1 MTVTC
6 PPSLLPLLLPIL
18 CLLLAAPATATPP
31 ESCPSPPVHAA
42 PANPPPE
49 PSFVESFGFGINR
62 FTSHT
67 CVSLS
72 GDAEDDMEQAT
83 KRFCLF
89 KNLCIDGAGEFV
101 YFQDKRRRLS
111 WDPKNDPATETAK
124 EPLSKLG
131 AVILSPPH
139 VAPFSH
145 GALRQLRP
153 RFVRGPIPFVHVDG
167 DGDGDGTGDIDGGG
181 AAPGTPPMT
190 TDPNSTAT
198 HATRY
203 TRGEPGLT
211 TFLGSHTHAP
221 NFGHVIGDAV
231 WPMVRG
237 MQAFGWRGEGE
248 SQIIITNECSDAVC
262 RRMLVCF
269 LVC

>member
-1 MTVTC
+1 MAVTC
-6 PPSLLPLLLPIL
+6 PPALLPLLL
-18 CLLLAAPATATPP
+18 CLLLAPPTTATAPP
-31 ESCPSPPVHAA
+31 PDACPSPPVHAA
-42 PANPPPE
+42 PAHPRPE
-49 PSFVESFGFGINR
+49 PSFVESFGFGITR

-101 YFQDKRRRLS
+101 YFQDPRRRLS

-153 RFVRGPIPFVHVDG
+153 RFVRGPIPFMHSDG
-167 DGDGDGTGDIDGGG
+167 DGDGDGDGGG
-181 AAPGTPPMT
+181 AAPGIPPT
-190 TDPNSTAT
+190 TTGANSTAT
-198 HATRY
+198 HTTRY
-203 TRGEPGLT
+203 TRGELGLT

-262 RRMLVCF
+262 RRMLVRFVAC
-269 LVC
+269 